1 MVPLQQVPPLLRRL
15 PLQGQGLRQ
24 LLLLRQ
30 QVDLQL
36 GDLRQVILQQG
47 RLLLVFL
54 QQGLRQLLLLLLQG
68 LLQLPERV
76 PQVQV

>member
-24 LLLLRQ
+24 LLLLRH

-36 GDLRQVILQQG
+36 GPLQQVILQQG

-54 QQGLRQLLLLLLQG
+54 QQGLRQLLPLLLQG
-68 LLQLPERV
+68 LLQLPELF